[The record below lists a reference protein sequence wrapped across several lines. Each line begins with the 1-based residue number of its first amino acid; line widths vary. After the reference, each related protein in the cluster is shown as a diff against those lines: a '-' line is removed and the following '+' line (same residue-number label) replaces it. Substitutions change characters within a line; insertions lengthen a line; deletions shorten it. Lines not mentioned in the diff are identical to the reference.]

1 MLRLVH
7 AGGPHFD
14 EKWDLVIQLSVLG
27 SQFWPGVVHVRNDGA
42 AGPAIS
48 GCAAYE

>member
-27 SQFWPGVVHVRNDGA
+27 SQFWPGVVHVCDGGA
-42 AGPAIS
+42 ASPAI
-48 GCAAYE
+48 GGYAAYV